1 MQAEDMATN
10 IRRIS
15 ILPIVLTV
23 VALAVGVLSVP
34 RSTDAAESSRARLE
48 TILDIK
54 RLAGSGFS
62 WIMAEG
68 YDPRLSTRPGWDTLT
83 RAKWD
88 ELGYA
93 FSGQGPVLQQA
104 GGGAA
109 LVPFRE
115 AAPAFSR
122 NILVTR
128 DFSQSPYQTEPH
140 VAVNPNDPD
149 HLIVGVIDY
158 GSPSIGTYV
167 SFDGG
172 QTWDGPRQVPYLR
185 DDLAAAGD
193 PVVAFDRDGNVHAIS
208 ISVGV
213 EEFSVGPFV
222 FEAQVSSISIGSS
235 NDGGLSWGQPVSTA
249 TAGVETDLAL
259 DQLGRTRGEVRVA
272 FLDKPWMAV
281 GPHPANRGEDMI
293 YVTYTDFTIVTEIL
307 YIGDLPTF
315 GLTEVLTTIMLVRS
329 EDGGRTWTD
338 PIKVSPTVRRASSDV
353 PEAGA
358 GVTEGLKRI
367 VQGSYPVVAND
378 GTVYVTWMDTT
389 DDDSQEGKAEIYLAR
404 SEDGGETFEKPI
416 RASVFQE
423 PGFRPKTAFFRYW
436 GSAFPRAA
444 VGPGDEVYIVYTGLS
459 TTKPTDDGDN
469 YFVRSLDRGQTWSV
483 PQTLGG
489 DETDRLQFF
498 PAIATDPNGVI
509 HVMWGDMRDDP
520 AGLRYHIYYTKSDDR
535 GQTWGFEHPETNIRE
550 PDTRIT
556 DFGSNSNRGF
566 PFGLFIGDYFGMAA
580 TEDEVYSVWAD
591 TRLGEFGLPNQKIA
605 FARSKAITSSEVFLS
620 PGAGPGG
627 QEVTIQG
634 FNFQPNLNV
643 FIQVGGVLVATDRT
657 NSEGRFT
664 NRLFMPVSGEGAQEV
679 LVFDES
685 GNVAPASFF
694 TEFGFG
700 NVRDVQQSLEST
712 IDDLSG
718 RLDSLDRLADV
729 DLSVVQTRVEQAAAL
744 LEEQAQRD
752 DDGGSNSLAIA
763 ALAVGGIGLLAA
775 AVALFITTLQLR
787 RREPV

>member
-1 MQAEDMATN
+1 MATN

-15 ILPIVLTV
+15 ILPIVLSATV
-23 VALAVGVLSVP
+23 LVAVALSIGGLFAP
-34 RSTDAAESSRARLE
+34 RAADAAESPRARLE

-54 RLAGSGFS
+54 RLAGSGFA
-62 WIMAEG
+62 WVMAEG

-83 RAKWD
+83 RAKWE
-88 ELGYA
+88 ELGDA
-93 FSGQGPVLQQA
+93 FSGKGPTLQQA
-104 GGGAA
+104 GGAG

-128 DFSQSPYQTEPH
+128 DLSQSPFQTEPH

-172 QTWDGPRQVPYLR
+172 QTWEGPRQVPYLR

-193 PVVAFDRDGNVHAIS
+193 PVMGFDRDGNVHAIS
-208 ISVGV
+208 ISVGI
-213 EEFSVGPFV
+213 EEFTVGPFV

-235 NDGGLSWGQPVSTA
+235 NDGGISWAQPVSTA
-249 TAGVETDLAL
+249 KAEVETDLSL
-259 DQLGRTRGEVRVA
+259 DQFGLTRGEVKVS
-272 FLDKPWMAV
+272 FLDKPWLAV
-281 GPHPANRGEDMI
+281 GPNPSNRGKDML

-315 GLTEVLTTIMLVRS
+315 GLTEVLTTIRLVRS
-329 EDGGRTWTD
+329 EDGGKTWSE
-338 PIKVSPTVRRASSDV
+338 PIDVSPTVRRASSDV
-353 PEAGA
+353 PAAGE

-367 VQGSYPVVAND
+367 VQGSYPVVARD
-378 GTVYVTWMDTT
+378 GTAYVAWMDTT

-404 SEDGGETFEKPI
+404 SEDGGQTFDKPI

-444 VGPGDEVYIVYTGLS
+444 VGPNDEVYIVYTGLS
-459 TTKPTDDGDN
+459 TTKPTDDGDT
-469 YFVRSLDRGQTWSV
+469 YFVRSLDRGQTWSI

-498 PAIATDPNGVI
+498 PAITTDPNGNI

-520 AGLRYHIYYTKSDDR
+520 TGIRYHIYYTRSDDR
-535 GQTWGFEHPETNIRE
+535 GETWGFEHPQSGIRA
-550 PDTRIT
+550 PDTRMT
-556 DFGSNSNRGF
+556 DFGSNSNQGF
-566 PFGLFIGDYFGMAA
+566 PFGLFIGDYFGIAA
-580 TEDEVYSVWAD
+580 TEEEVYSVWAD
-591 TRLGEFGLPNQKIA
+591 TRLGEFGGPNQKIA
-605 FARSKAITSSEVFLS
+605 FARSRAITSSEVFLS

-634 FNFQPNLNV
+634 FNFQPDLNV
-643 FIQVGGVLVATDRT
+643 FIQVGGVIVATDRT

-700 NVRDVQQSLEST
+700 NVRDVQQSLEAT
-712 IDDLSG
+712 VGELSG
-718 RLDSLDRLADV
+718 KIDTLAV
-729 DLSVVQTRVEQAAAL
+729 SDLALLQTRLERTTTL
-744 LEEQAQRD
+744 LEQQAE
-752 DDGGSNSLAIA
+752 GNGNNGSNSLAIV

-787 RREPV
+787 KREPA